1 MSHQYG
7 WYLVDTLTTAENTE
21 LVGKNERRKLTIGI
35 ACEQSL
41 HLGDINRDLT
51 IRLRRRPWQRRW
63 KIAPASFQTISRL
76 SQVAQLLKRRKV
88 MLELRRGVQKE
99 MVEFIALPFPSSKK
113 LKIWSFHVVVVQ
125 ERQRS
130 VQKSVMHVQSCC
142 FANLILLLF
151 EAAVAVAV
159 EARKETRKLGPLARA
174 FSRGSL
180 RSPKYEREL
189 ARRPDRRGVTYAI

>member
-1 MSHQYG
+1 
-7 WYLVDTLTTAENTE
+7 
-21 LVGKNERRKLTIGI
+21 
-35 ACEQSL
+35 
-41 HLGDINRDLT
+41 
-51 IRLRRRPWQRRW
+51 
-63 KIAPASFQTISRL
+63 
-76 SQVAQLLKRRKV
+76 
-88 MLELRRGVQKE
+88 MLELKRGVQKE

-130 VQKSVMHVQSCC
+130 VQKSVQSCC